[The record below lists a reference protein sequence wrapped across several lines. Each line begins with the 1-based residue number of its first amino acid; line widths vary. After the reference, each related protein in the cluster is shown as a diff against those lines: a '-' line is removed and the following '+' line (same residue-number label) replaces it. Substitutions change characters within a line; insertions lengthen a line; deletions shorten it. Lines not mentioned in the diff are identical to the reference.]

1 MAIIIFENFDYCCN
15 ISFFTF
21 SPLWNKYHDSFNT
34 GLTYKPEVFVLSK
47 NVWRLRGPGVVK
59 IDILFFPYSLINYL
73 VSDSK
78 CVLCFQRIAMLLAP
92 RNLKCF
98 WSHWWKFWK
107 LQFHLEYFPRTT
119 WYLTFGILNNYVYVF
134 KKQTAQI
141 SLQKTPKDVS
151 LIREIPILKVT
162 AMRFSLPIK
171 YFLESCFLDICC
183 WEGISC

>member
-73 VSDSK
+73 VSDAK

-92 RNLKCF
+92 RNLNIM
-98 WSHWWKFWK
+98 
-107 LQFHLEYFPRTT
+107 LL
-119 WYLTFGILNNYVYVF
+119 
-134 KKQTAQI
+134 I
-141 SLQKTPKDVS
+141 SLMKV
-151 LIREIPILKVT
+151 LKVT
-162 AMRFSLPIK
+162 VPSRIFSKNHLIS
-171 YFLESCFLDICC
+171 YF
-183 WEGISC
+183 WHTQ